1 MSHEN
6 YIQDFTFDDGKV
18 KNLKIIDKNNL
29 QNNHLQVINQYEAEG
44 IYKKSLPFIA
54 LWQMKI

>member
-44 IYKKSLPFIA
+44 IYKKSLSFIA